1 MLITL
6 FHVKKVLI
14 NSHPGDNIYLP
25 VLLSEGVLL
34 LVLLETSG
42 RLFGQDYQLLF
53 DVAITII
60 NVFLFLIVFVIPLAV
75 IIFLIRKLVKYL
87 DAKTKYYNNL
97 NNNSMNDRQD

>member
-1 MLITL
+1 MPI
-6 FHVKKVLI
+6 
-14 NSHPGDNIYLP
+14 
-25 VLLSEGVLL
+25 LLSEGGVVLI
-34 LVLLETSG
+34 LLETSG

-53 DVAITII
+53 DAAITII

-87 DAKTKYYNNL
+87 DVKTKYYNNL

>member
-1 MLITL
+1 M
-6 FHVKKVLI
+6 I
-14 NSHPGDNIYLP
+14 NSQPSDNINLP
-25 VLLSEGVLL
+25 ILLSEGGVV

-53 DVAITII
+53 DAAITII